1 MVYTQFISE
10 LSEHREPCCPV
21 CRRSFPSESEV
32 QEVVRVLQSKLHLVP
47 EKLKI
52 TEQDLERTERR
63 REEIVALRPVRYSVR
78 RLCQTNSPVCPHFFV
93 RDKNEESTVDSL
105 IFLFY
110 VSSGRPLCSFRKMSC
125 QH

>member
-52 TEQDLERTERR
+52 TEQDLERTE
-63 REEIVALRPVRYSVR
+63 EERGDSGSQACEVQCQR

>member
-52 TEQDLERTERR
+52 TEQDLERTE
-63 REEIVALRPVRYSVR
+63 EERGDSGSQACEVQ
-78 RLCQTNSPVCPHFFV
+78 CQTFV
-93 RDKNEESTVDSL
+93 SNQQSSL
-105 IFLFY
+105 SSFL
-110 VSSGRPLCSFRKMSC
+110 C
-125 QH
+125 

>member
-63 REEIVALRPVRYSVR
+63 REEMVALRPVRYSVR
-78 RLCQTNSPVCPHFFV
+78 DVCVKPTVQSVLISLLEIKTKNRLSIH
-93 RDKNEESTVDSL
+93 
-105 IFLFY
+105 
-110 VSSGRPLCSFRKMSC
+110 
-125 QH
+125 

>member
-1 MVYTQFISE
+1 M
-10 LSEHREPCCPV
+10 
-21 CRRSFPSESEV
+21 

-78 RLCQTNSPVCPHFFV
+78 DDCVKPTVQSVLISLLEIKTKNRLSIH
-93 RDKNEESTVDSL
+93 
-105 IFLFY
+105 
-110 VSSGRPLCSFRKMSC
+110 
-125 QH
+125 